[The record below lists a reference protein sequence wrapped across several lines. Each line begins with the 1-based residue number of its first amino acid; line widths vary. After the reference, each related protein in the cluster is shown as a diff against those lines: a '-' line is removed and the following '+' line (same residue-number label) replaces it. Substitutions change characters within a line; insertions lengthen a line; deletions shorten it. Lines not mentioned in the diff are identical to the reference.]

1 MPLTIQPLR
10 IYLAYMELD
19 KTIHKTLL
27 AILIMLSLTIFNMV
41 VEGMATQVAVIEMVA
56 ETMVVYHPTLEEPI
70 PFPEI
75 HILSVLDVA
84 KITMSW
90 PVQPL
95 LLKENKI
102 CSNRIIPGHPIG
114 SLILFNLILL
124 DTWHLQH
131 KFRMPEIKPASFCHR
146 YILLPPAP
154 APQWCDMMK
163 EYF

>member
-1 MPLTIQPLR
+1 
-10 IYLAYMELD
+10 
-19 KTIHKTLL
+19 
-27 AILIMLSLTIFNMV
+27 MLSLTIFNMV
-41 VEGMATQVAVIEMVA
+41 VEGMDTQVAVIRMVA

-95 LLKENKI
+95 LLKEDKI
-102 CSNRIIPGHPIG
+102 CSNRIIPGQPIG
-114 SLILFNLILL
+114 NLILL

-131 KFRMPEIKPASFCHR
+131 KLRLPQIKPASFCHM